1 MTERKDKDI
10 KASLISLLAD
20 NNQGDIS
27 AADIRSNLLDM
38 VDSVIPI
45 MGSGASQTP
54 FFNGPSGIHFRD
66 NSVGT
71 NDTVFNYIYGNW
83 NRNKVSA
90 IGFGTGSDTTNK
102 DDGSLCFYTA
112 ASGVTSSTGGHGIV
126 KRLQI
131 QSNGEVDVY
140 ASGIGNVGLHVQ
152 SITPKRSTVK
162 DPLLLLLQ
170 SSNNSI
176 GAVSG
181 EKINM
186 GQWDAVNKTLHPTL
200 TIHESGQVMISREGK
215 GVGMNPIPAVSGI
228 HYGWAELQLI
238 NTHHMNQP
246 NNFNH
251 SIGSRMLF
259 KGHKDQ
265 WDQSNHPSGQAQNLF
280 AVGTDVYAN
289 NYNTEDKNNFFIQD
303 VYTSGSPV
311 RLFINRWGNTGIDVV
326 KPSGK
331 MHVHARGASLSTVGL
346 NNPASGVAMTLSA
359 ENADTLFDLR
369 IRERV
374 NSAQSVATF
383 TAPDADMEGN
393 EGRARA
399 DMQFS
404 ATAFDDSND
413 ETITLIDTAGTSKTY
428 TIKNDY
434 SGVDASQEFN
444 AGSSRETAAEN
455 LAALVESSNG
465 HNGTIIVYDSS
476 SNKFSSGSYDFSDG
490 IMRFTQA
497 VFSSTGDDLSTI
509 SHSSGWDALTDD
521 NLPDAFEEENR
532 LVITDANGV
541 SLKLYCNSDVA
552 YNASTATAIG
562 TSSADSTTRVAEAV
576 WRALDAARIA
586 GTINITLSAN
596 PGLSLASSFTV
607 TQVAYG
613 LSGNTTVTGGLISD
627 GTITVSGFAGGSLG
641 NGDALEFSTRE
652 PRHNRILGIST
663 VGHVGIGTLAPID
676 MLHVDHDSTAPSG
689 VTISNMHG
697 RSYKIFSGHSQG
709 TVGSGQLVI
718 QDFYGNN
725 SPTRLAVGPSGNIA
739 IGTNVMPVPGTS
751 TKALVFGDNSAHAKA
766 FDGSSGNNTAGIYAK
781 DTGGTV
787 KLYAFDE
794 GNNQTTLSP
803 HVFKYF
809 ESPDPMAWSF
819 YSRNEDVGEEINVD
833 MFGAI
838 QALEEI
844 TGKKFIHKRKLNGD

>member
-1 MTERKDKDI
+1 MTERKAKNI
-10 KASLISLLAD
+10 RTNLSSLLAD
-20 NNQGDIS
+20 NNQGNIS
-27 AADIRSNLLDM
+27 ASDVRDNLLDI
-38 VDSVIPI
+38 VDSIIPI
-45 MGSGASQTP
+45 MGSGGSQTP
-54 FFNGPSGIHFRD
+54 YFNGPSGIHFRD
-66 NSVGT
+66 YGVGT
-71 NDTVFNYIYGNW
+71 NNTVFNYIYGNW
-83 NRNKVSA
+83 NRNKTSA
-90 IGFGTGSDTTNK
+90 IGFATGSDTTNK

-112 ASGVTSSTGGHGIV
+112 ASGVSSDTGGHGIT

-131 QSNGEVDVY
+131 QPNGEVDVY
-140 ASGIGNVGLHVQ
+140 ASGLGNVGLHLQ
-152 SITPKRSTVK
+152 SITPKRDVIK

-181 EKINM
+181 EKINV
-186 GQWDAVNKTLHPTL
+186 GQWDTVNKTLYPTL

-215 GVGMNPIPAVSGI
+215 GVGMNPVPTVSGI
-228 HYGWAELQLI
+228 HYGWAELQLV

-246 NNFNH
+246 NNHNH
-251 SIGSRMLF
+251 SIGSRILF

-265 WDQSNHPSGQAQNLF
+265 WNQSNHPSGQAQSLF
-280 AVGTDVYAN
+280 AVGTDVHAN
-289 NYNTEDKNNFFIQD
+289 SYNTEDKNNFFIQD
-303 VYTSGSPV
+303 VYTSGNPV
-311 RLFINRWGNTGIDVV
+311 RLFVNQWGNIGIDTV

-331 MHVHARGASLSTVGL
+331 MHVHARGTSLSTVGEI
-346 NNPASGVAMTLSA
+346 NPASGVAMTLSA
-359 ENADTLFDLR
+359 QNADTLFDLR
-369 IRERV
+369 IREKV
-374 NSAQSVATF
+374 NAVQSVATI
-383 TAPDADMEGN
+383 TAPDADMQDN

-404 ATAFDDSND
+404 ATAFDDSNN

-434 SGVDASQEFN
+434 GASAATEFN
-444 AGSSRETAAEN
+444 AGGNRGAAATN
-455 LAALVESSNG
+455 LAGLVAGSNG
-465 HNGTIIVYDSS
+465 HNGTIIIYDSS
-476 SNKFSSGSYDFSDG
+476 GNKFSSGSYDFSDG
-490 IMRFTQA
+490 FMRFVQA
-497 VFSSTGDDLSTI
+497 TFSSTGDDLTTV
-509 SHSSGWDALTDD
+509 SHSAGWDALTDT
-521 NLPDAFEEENR
+521 NLPATFEEENR

-562 TSSADSTTRVAEAV
+562 TSSASSTTRVAEAV
-576 WRALDAARIA
+576 WRALDAARTA

-613 LSGNTTVTGGLISD
+613 ISGNTTITGGLISD
-627 GTITVSGFAGGSLG
+627 GTLTASGFAGGSLG
-641 NGDALEFSTRE
+641 SGDVLEFSTRE
-652 PRHNRILGIST
+652 PRHDRVLGIST
-663 VGHVGIGTLAPID
+663 VGHVGVGTLAPID
-676 MLHVDHDSTAPSG
+676 MLHVDHGSTAPSG
-689 VTISNMHG
+689 ITISNLHG
-697 RSYKIFSGHSQG
+697 RSYKIFSGHNQG
-709 TVGSGQLVI
+709 TIGSGQLVI

-725 SPTRLAVGPSGNIA
+725 TPTRFAVGPSGNIGV
-739 IGTNVMPVPGTS
+739 GTNVMPVPGTS

-766 FDGSSGNNTAGIYAK
+766 FNGSSGNNTAGIYAK

-833 MFGAI
+833 MYGAI
-838 QALEEI
+838 QALEQI

>member
-10 KASLISLLAD
+10 KVNLTNLLAD
-20 NNQGDIS
+20 NNQGNIS
-27 AADIRSNLLDM
+27 AADIRNNLLDI
-38 VDSVIPI
+38 VDSIIPI
-45 MGSGASQTP
+45 VASGSSQTP
-54 FFNGPSGIHFRD
+54 FFDGPSGIHFRD

-112 ASGVTSSTGGHGIV
+112 ASGVTSSTGGRGII

-131 QSNGEVDVY
+131 QPNGEVDVY
-140 ASGIGNVGLHVQ
+140 ASGIGNVGLHIQ
-152 SITPKRSTVK
+152 SITPKRSVVK
-162 DPLLLLLQ
+162 DPLLILLQ
-170 SSNNSI
+170 GSNNSI

-186 GQWDAVNKTLHPTL
+186 GQWDTVNKTLHPTF
-200 TIHESGQVMISREGK
+200 TIHESGQVMISRQGK
-215 GVGMNPIPAVSGI
+215 GVGINPIPAVSGI

-238 NTHHMNQP
+238 NTHYMNQP

-289 NYNTEDKNNFFIQD
+289 SYNKEDKNNFFIQD

-311 RLFINRWGNTGIDVV
+311 RLFINRWGNTGIDIV

-331 MHVHARGASLSTVGL
+331 LHVHARGASLSTVGVT
-346 NNPASGVAMTLSA
+346 NPASGVVMTFSA

-369 IRERV
+369 IREKV
-374 NSAQSVATF
+374 GSFQSAATF
-383 TAPDADMEGN
+383 TAPDTDMDDL

-404 ATAFDDSND
+404 ATAFDDSNN

-434 SGVDASQEFN
+434 GATGGTTEFN
-444 AGSSRETAAEN
+444 AGGSRGAAAAN
-455 LAALVESSNG
+455 LAGLVAGSNG
-465 HNGTIIVYDSS
+465 HNGTILIYDSS
-476 SNKFSSGSYDFSDG
+476 GNKFSSGSYDFSDG
-490 IMRFTQA
+490 FVRFVQT

-509 SHSSGWDALTDD
+509 SNSAGWDALTDT
-521 NLPDAFEEENR
+521 NLPATFEEVNR

-541 SLKLYCNSDVA
+541 SLKLHCNSDVA
-552 YNASTATAIG
+552 YNGSTATAIG
-562 TSSADSTTRVAEAV
+562 TNNADSTTRVAEAV

-586 GTINITLSAN
+586 GTINISLSAN

-607 TQVAYG
+607 TQGVYG
-613 LSGNTTVTGGLISD
+613 VSGNTTVTGGLISD
-627 GTITVSGFAGGSLG
+627 GTITVSGFAGGALG
-641 NGDALEFSTRE
+641 SGDVLEFSTRE
-652 PRHNRILGIST
+652 PRHNGILGIST
-663 VGHVGIGTLAPID
+663 VGHVGVGTLAPID
-676 MLHVDHDSTAPSG
+676 MLHISHDSTAPSG
-689 VTISNMHG
+689 ITISNLHG
-697 RSYKIFSGHSQG
+697 RSYKIFSGHNQG

-751 TKALVFGDNSAHAKA
+751 TKALVFGDNARHAKA
-766 FDGSSGNNTAGIYAK
+766 FDGSSGNNTAGLYAK